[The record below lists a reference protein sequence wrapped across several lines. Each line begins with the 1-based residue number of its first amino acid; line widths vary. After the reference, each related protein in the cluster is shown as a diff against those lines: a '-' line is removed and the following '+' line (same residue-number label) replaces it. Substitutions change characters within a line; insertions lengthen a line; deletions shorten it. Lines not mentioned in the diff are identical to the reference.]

1 MWYMPRKMRNNA
13 NSVDG
18 KIEIAL
24 ACQSLS
30 RNKILFACRKL
41 KRALFFFVFRK
52 DSQQEKATQTTCQKC
67 KLNCYLVQLAAVTH
81 GADSQ

>member
-30 RNKILFACRKL
+30 RNKILFAYRKL
-41 KRALFFFVFRK
+41 KRAVIFFCF
-52 DSQQEKATQTTCQKC
+52 
-67 KLNCYLVQLAAVTH
+67 
-81 GADSQ
+81 